1 MEGNGR
7 LAEAVPA
14 RLTTAEGRK
23 FGLTVGIAFLLLGGI
38 SRWRGHELAPIVL
51 WSLGGALTLGGVLV
65 PSLLGPVYRAWMK
78 LALLLSKVTTPIFMG
93 AVYFLVITPMGA
105 LMRLAGRNPLKHRPT
120 SAGFWVAREPRP
132 DQAESLRRQ
141 F

>member
-1 MEGNGR
+1 MERDGR
-7 LAEAVPA
+7 LAEAIPT

-23 FGLTVGIAFLLLGGI
+23 FGLTVGIAFLLLGGV
-38 SRWRGHELAPIVL
+38 SRWRGHDMVPLVL
-51 WSLGGALTLGGVLV
+51 WSLGGALTLGGLLV

-105 LMRLAGRNPLKHRPT
+105 LMRLVGRNPLKRHA
-120 SAGFWVAREPRP
+120 AGSGYWIAREPRS
-132 DQAESLRRQ
+132 DQSESLRRQ

>member
-1 MEGNGR
+1 MEGDGR

-23 FGLTVGIAFLLLGGI
+23 FGLTVGIAFLLLGAV
-38 SRWRGHELAPIVL
+38 SRWRGHDVVPIVL
-51 WSLGGALTLGGVLV
+51 WSLGVSLTLGGLLV
-65 PSLLGPVYRAWMK
+65 PSLLGPVYRAWMQ

-105 LMRLAGRNPLKHRPT
+105 LMRLAGRNPLRHRPT
-120 SAGFWVAREPRP
+120 SAGFWVAREPQP
-132 DQAESLRRQ
+132 DPADSLRRR